1 MPEIITKYPQA
12 MIKVLKGAN
21 IQCGI
26 GDKQIILR
34 HCPHDRFC
42 SSPTGELCVYGINDI
57 SKMTQIHRLELF
69 KSTEVIFPLIGLLLV
84 GFALGVLFGAKI
96 AHNDKKINSKN
107 KT

>member
-26 GDKQIILR
+26 GDKQAILH

-42 SSPTGELCVYGINDI
+42 SLPTGEICVYGISDI

-69 KSTEVIFPLIGLLLV
+69 KSTEVIIPLIGLLLV
-84 GFALGVLFGAKI
+84 GFALGVLFGVKI
-96 AHNDKKINSKN
+96 GQVDKKVSKKN
-107 KT
+107 KP